1 MVFSCKKTGSMK
13 SVTDYMDNNFDKNPN
28 DKSSQ
33 NKRENRYKKQLNINS
48 NSNNYD
54 YDKIYEDIYEKLK
67 ISYKEDIR
75 KGIVLLKKF
84 VKFLIKL
91 FLFFI
96 LINIVIFSVTIF
108 IQLIQKEYPKQK
120 AILATARNITI
131 MYIIPLSNHYGRT
144 SKYVKPF
151 YCVRDNLYTK
161 GMSMLPENSPEREVW
176 WCKIRFIEFDKIIYK
191 EIIKSSYSNAF
202 KDSDIK
208 EYNNWANELYQ
219 HIKILQKADISTI
232 IFKNDI
238 LLMYNSLI
246 HSYIYFQ
253 STFSRQQQMLDPFY
267 LKYIQ
272 PYRPAKCKKLEGIKL
287 PEHLKQLD
295 NKGRCNPPG
304 PKYDAIK
311 YNIELL
317 KSFDELKEK
326 IKKGNLAAYQLY
338 ETFPIIDE
346 YIFYKKA
353 YEKVLDYQATFDK
366 IRCDS
371 PELRKFI
378 DLKIK
383 IINYMIN
390 NPNRT
395 FHQDFAYQLSL
406 NLDPFDIPESCV
418 AINNEYKKERDKL
431 HKFYDD
437 RNEEYKKEQ
446 ERKLRKEKELLIKIN

>member
-246 HSYIYFQ
+246 RSYIYFQ
-253 STFSRQQQMLDPFY
+253 SIFSRQQQMLDPFY
-267 LKYIQ
+267 LKYS
-272 PYRPAKCKKLEGIKL
+272 
-287 PEHLKQLD
+287 
-295 NKGRCNPPG
+295 
-304 PKYDAIK
+304 AI
-311 YNIELL
+311 
-317 KSFDELKEK
+317 
-326 IKKGNLAAYQLY
+326 
-338 ETFPIIDE
+338 
-346 YIFYKKA
+346 
-353 YEKVLDYQATFDK
+353 
-366 IRCDS
+366 
-371 PELRKFI
+371 
-378 DLKIK
+378 
-383 IINYMIN
+383 
-390 NPNRT
+390 
-395 FHQDFAYQLSL
+395 
-406 NLDPFDIPESCV
+406 
-418 AINNEYKKERDKL
+418 
-431 HKFYDD
+431 
-437 RNEEYKKEQ
+437 
-446 ERKLRKEKELLIKIN
+446 